1 MNDIEMHE
9 ASPEFAQC
17 FQAAGRHL
25 LTQAQGVE
33 LSWLKADLRP
43 PFLEHLSFRIG
54 NQLFFIRLEEVGG
67 QLATPGGSQGLTSI
81 ADGCNGHACLM
92 KMRYTPHGWKPEN
105 PGWGL
110 TDIKTGLSI
119 NPAELVSDDKIEMT
133 DWELHDFAVQQVRL
147 LAVEK
152 AGKQLMSFC
161 GNPDVDPSIWF
172 VGENGPEWIIVRAV
186 RFPQNKAEIPDNI
199 KEIAASCA
207 RLSKVGHF
215 ASVAFAGT
223 YSKFDPEDPEPLWRG
238 YGGMHANF
246 SGLQSLTG
254 II

>member
-1 MNDIEMHE
+1 MHDIEMHE

-54 NQLFFIRLEEVGG
+54 NQLFFIRLEEVGR
-67 QLATPGGSQGLTSI
+67 QLATPGGPQGLTSI

-92 KMRYTPHGWKPEN
+92 EMRYTTHGWRPEN

-110 TDIKTGLSI
+110 TDIKTGRSI
-119 NPAELVSDDKIEMT
+119 NPAELVSDEKIEMT
-133 DWELHDFAVQQVRL
+133 DWELHDFAVQQVRHF
-147 LAVEK
+147 AVEK
-152 AGKQLMSFC
+152 EGKQLMSFC
-161 GNPDVDPSIWF
+161 GNPGVDPSIWF
-172 VGENGPEWIIVRAV
+172 IGENGPEWIVVRAV
-186 RFPQNKAEIPDNI
+186 RFPENKAAIPDNI
-199 KEIAASCA
+199 NNIASSCCK
-207 RLSKVGHF
+207 LSNVGHF
-215 ASVAFAGT
+215 ASVAFAGA
-223 YSKFDPEDPEPLWRG
+223 YSKYDPENPEPLWRG
-238 YGGMHANF
+238 YGMHANF
-246 SGLQSLTG
+246 SGLQSLAG